1 MKERYVCT
9 TDTEA
14 ESSGRKADGL
24 HRLGPAAR
32 KLLEESGLSE
42 SDVKGTGPLGIVTKG
57 DVLAA
62 MARGD
67 KPSLKVSPPT
77 PHPSTSPPSSADS
90 LRRQV
95 WAF

>member
-1 MKERYVCT
+1 MTSLDVHT
-9 TDTEA
+9 TGSEA

-32 KLLEESGLSE
+32 KLLEEGGLSE

-67 KPSLKVSPPT
+67 KPSPKVSPP
-77 PHPSTSPPSSADS
+77 PPPPSSPPPSSAES
-90 LRRQV
+90 FHREV
-95 WAF
+95 